1 MNWQTLESLTI
12 VAMLILA
19 IGLHQVIRRFGKN
32 YAAEIFRSTPS
43 IGTSFLILAD
53 VAYYL
58 IFAAYILSNV
68 HFERVYRTLSDGSR
82 IDIWAERVNAAQL
95 QDSVSSIAGICLI
108 IGILHGLNVFV
119 LPFIGS
125 ILALRV
131 KLMEQH
137 SDAGRPAGDVDRP

>member
-1 MNWQTLESLTI
+1 MEWQVLELLKI
-12 VAMLILA
+12 LALIIMA

-32 YAAEIFRSTPS
+32 YAAAIFRSTPE
-43 IGTSFLILAD
+43 IGTAFLVLAD

-68 HFERVYRTLSDGSR
+68 HFERVYRTLADGSR
-82 IDIWAERVNAAQL
+82 VDIWADRVNATQL

-125 ILALRV
+125 ILALRA
-131 KLMEQH
+131 KLME
-137 SDAGRPAGDVDRP
+137 SRRE

>member
-19 IGLHQVIRRFGKN
+19 IGLHQLIRRFGKN
-32 YAAEIFRSTPS
+32 YTAEIFRSTPG

-68 HFERVYRTLSDGSR
+68 HFERVYRTLFDGSR
-82 IDIWAERVNAAQL
+82 IDIWAERVNASQL

-125 ILALRV
+125 ILALRA
-131 KLMEQH
+131 KLME
-137 SDAGRPAGDVDRP
+137 SRRE

>member
-1 MNWQTLESLTI
+1 MNWQILESLTI
-12 VAMLILA
+12 VVMLILA
-19 IGLHQVIRRFGKN
+19 IGLHRLIRRFGIN

-108 IGILHGLNVFV
+108 IGILHGLNVLV

-131 KLMEQH
+131 KLME
-137 SDAGRPAGDVDRP
+137 SRRE